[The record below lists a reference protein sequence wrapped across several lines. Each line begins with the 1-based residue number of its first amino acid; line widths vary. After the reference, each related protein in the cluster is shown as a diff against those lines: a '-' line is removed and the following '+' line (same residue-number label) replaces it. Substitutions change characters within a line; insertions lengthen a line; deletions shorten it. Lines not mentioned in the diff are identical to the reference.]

1 MKRRLTAVLF
11 LLTAT
16 GGALLAQVPPAN
28 AIPNWSVQPTWSPV
42 HGSEGLQ
49 TMTDISGGLPFIPI
63 QPCRIADTRG
73 NGFSGTQGPPA
84 LAANVTR
91 TFNISGSPSGVPA
104 PPNGCAADAIP
115 EDAKAVSVQFT
126 IVAPS
131 SDGNLIAWAGGTV
144 PQVSVLNW
152 PAGTGAL
159 GNGTIVPLEDVY
171 FYSRVSVRPN
181 MPAGQSAHLV
191 IDVNGYFT
199 SVLRSGSRL
208 LVQSVITSGH
218 VAFFNS
224 FNGDSVVTSGALGRS
239 VSSGHGSAGIEGV
252 SESFAGYTFGG
263 KFQTRS
269 TGYESAGVK
278 GISGNGD
285 PLGDTLN
292 CGPCYT
298 AGVRG
303 VDNGNIP
310 NFGRGV
316 MGVSRN
322 AGVHGVLL
330 AASGTGVQ
338 TDAYLAYFNG
348 SPWAG
353 YFFGNTHVADTFT
366 ASTKSFVQPHPTD
379 PAKEVRY
386 VSLEGPQADVY
397 LRGTTQVSRGV
408 TRIPI
413 PEHFRFVAD
422 PATYSTLVT
431 PVGRMATV
439 AVLSEDET
447 GIVVEASR
455 DVKIHYVVYA
465 ERSAVKVGDPITE
478 NIHIRPGSESDH
490 VAHLP
495 ESYRRLMIQ
504 NGTLKEDGSVN
515 RETAERLGWSLAG
528 EDRRAEKR
536 AEEAGRN

>member
-1 MKRRLTAVLF
+1 MRRLLPAVLI
-11 LLTAT
+11 LAAA
-16 GGALLAQVPPAN
+16 GSIAPLLAQVPPAN
-28 AIPNWSVQPTWSPV
+28 AIPNWSVPATWSPV
-42 HGSEGLQ
+42 PARGGIQ
-49 TMTDISGGLPFIPI
+49 TMEDVASPMPFVAIS
-63 QPCRIADTRG
+63 PCRIADTRG
-73 NGFSGTQGPPA
+73 NGFGGTQGPPI
-84 LAANVTR
+84 LSANVTR
-91 TFNISGSPSGVPA
+91 DIPIGGSPSAVPA
-104 PPNGCAADAIP
+104 PPNGCGASAIP
-115 EDAKAVSVQFT
+115 SSAIAVSVQFT
-126 IVAPS
+126 IVSPS
-131 SDGNLIAWAGGTV
+131 SGGNLIAWGFGAV

-152 PAGTGAL
+152 DAGTIAL
-159 GNGTIVPLEDVY
+159 GNGTVVTLDPG
-171 FYSRVSVRPN
+171 SHAVSVRLN

-191 IDVNGYFT
+191 VDVNGYFANT
-199 SVLRSGSRL
+199 QRPGNQLFVEGIASG
-208 LVQSVITSGH
+208 GM
-218 VAFFNS
+218 AFFRNLRNQTG
-224 FNGDSVVTSGALGRS
+224 FAAGVVGHTLATTNGAAGVYGVNT
-239 VSSGHGSAGIEGV
+239 GSPGNN
-252 SESFAGYTFGG
+252 YGG
-263 KFQTRS
+263 LFETQS
-269 TGYESAGVK
+269 TASDAAGVK
-278 GISGNGD
+278 GVSGNGD
-285 PLGDTLN
+285 PLNFTLT
-292 CGPCYT
+292 CGPCFT

-303 VDNGNIP
+303 VDGGTIP

-316 MGVSRN
+316 MGISRN

-330 AASGTGVQ
+330 ASSGTGVL
-338 TDAYLAYFNG
+338 TDAYLGYNNG
-348 SPWAG
+348 AAWAG
-353 YFFGNTHVADTFT
+353 YFFGNTHVAGTFT

-478 NIHIRPGSESDH
+478 NVHFRPGSESDL

-515 RETAERLGWSLAG
+515 RETAERLGWSLAA
-528 EDRRAEKR
+528 EDRRAEKK
-536 AEEAGRN
+536 AGEAARD

>member
-1 MKRRLTAVLF
+1 MKRRLTAVL
-11 LLTAT
+11 LALTGSA
-16 GGALLAQVPPAN
+16 ASLLAQVPPAN
-28 AIPNWSVQPTWSPV
+28 AIPNWSVPEWSP
-42 HGSEGLQ
+42 SRA
-49 TMTDISGGLPFIPI
+49 SGGIGTLTDVSPGTVFVAIE
-63 QPCRIADTRG
+63 PCRIADTRG
-73 NGFSGTQGPPA
+73 NGFAGSQGPPA
-84 LAANVTR
+84 LSANVTR
-91 TFNISGSPSGVPA
+91 AFVIGGTPTTVPA
-104 PPNGCAADAIP
+104 PPNGCPANAIP
-115 EDAKAVSVQFT
+115 FNARAVSFQFT
-126 IVAPS
+126 IVTPS
-131 SDGNLIAWAGGTV
+131 ADGNLIAWNGGTI

-152 PAGTGAL
+152 PAGTVAL
-159 GNGTIVPLEDVY
+159 GNGTVVPLDDL
-171 FYSRVSVRPN
+171 FDRLHVRLN
-181 MPAGQSAHLV
+181 MAAGQSAHLV

-199 SVLRSGSRL
+199 NLLQSGNYFQVEATRPGSAAAYLRNIDPSTNRSIG
-208 LVQSVITSGH
+208 VIGETASTG
-218 VAFFNS
+218 
-224 FNGDSVVTSGALGRS
+224 G
-239 VSSGHGSAGIEGV
+239 GSAGVQGT
-252 SESFAGYTFGG
+252 AGRNFGDTFGG
-263 KFQTRS
+263 HFRTFS
-269 TGYESAGVK
+269 PDFDSAGVK

-285 PLGDTLN
+285 PLGEDLT

-298 AGVRG
+298 AGVKG

-316 MGVSRN
+316 MGISRN
-322 AGVHGVLL
+322 AGVHSVLL
-330 AASGTGVQ
+330 AASGTGVL
-338 TDAYLAYFNG
+338 TDAYLGYWNG
-348 SPWAG
+348 AAWAG
-353 YFFGNTHVADTFT
+353 YFFGNTHVSGTFT

-379 PAKEVRY
+379 PSKEVRY
-386 VSLEGPQADVY
+386 VSLEGPRADVY

-439 AVLSEDET
+439 AVVSEDET
-447 GIVVEASR
+447 GIVIEASR

-478 NIHIRPGSESDH
+478 NIHFRPGSESDL

-536 AEEAGRN
+536 AEERARD

>member
-1 MKRRLTAVLF
+1 MKRRLTAVL
-11 LLTAT
+11 LVLTAT
-16 GGALLAQVPPAN
+16 GGALLAQVPAAD
-28 AIPNWSVQPTWSPV
+28 AIPNWSVPPMWSP
-42 HGSEGLQ
+42 HAAFGGLQ
-49 TMTDISGGLPFIPI
+49 TMTDISGALPFIPI

-73 NGFSGTQGPPA
+73 NGFSQTQGPPA
-84 LAANVTR
+84 LSANVTR
-91 TFNISGSPSGVPA
+91 VFSIAGTFAGVPA

-115 EDAKAVSVQFT
+115 RDALAVSAQFT

-152 PAGTGAL
+152 AAGTGAL
-159 GNGTIVPLEDVY
+159 GNGTIVPLEVST
-171 FYSRVSVRPN
+171 FTSRLSIRPN
-181 MPAGQSAHLV
+181 MAAGQSAHLV

-199 SVLRSGSRL
+199 NTLRSEGRL
-208 LVQSVITSGH
+208 LVQGLITSGQ
-218 VAFFNS
+218 VAMFNS
-224 FNGDSVVTSGALGRS
+224 YNGDAVVASGALGRS
-239 VSSGHGSAGIEGV
+239 VSSGHGSAGIEGH
-252 SESFAGYTFGG
+252 SASSTGFTLGG
-263 KFQTRS
+263 KFRTSS
-269 TGYESAGVK
+269 TGFEAAGVK

-285 PLGDTLN
+285 PLGDAMT

-298 AGVRG
+298 AGVKG

-316 MGVSRN
+316 AGISRN
-322 AGVHGVLL
+322 AGVHSVLL
-330 AASGTGVQ
+330 AASGTGVL
-338 TDAYLAYFNG
+338 TDAYLGYWNG
-348 SPWAG
+348 AAWAG
-353 YFFGNTHVADTFT
+353 YFFGNTHVAGTFT

-379 PAKEVRY
+379 PAKEIRY

-431 PVGRMATV
+431 PVGRMASV

-478 NIHIRPGSESDH
+478 NVHFRPGGESDL

-528 EDRRAEKR
+528 EDLRAEKK
-536 AEEAGRN
+536 AEETAQH

>member
-1 MKRRLTAVLF
+1 V
-11 LLTAT
+11 
-16 GGALLAQVPPAN
+16 AL
-28 AIPNWSVQPTWSPV
+28 
-42 HGSEGLQ
+42 G
-49 TMTDISGGLPFIPI
+49 
-63 QPCRIADTRG
+63 
-73 NGFSGTQGPPA
+73 SGTIAPLSEAGA
-84 LAANVTR
+84 ITVRLNTAA
-91 TFNISGSPSGVPA
+91 
-104 PPNGCAADAIP
+104 
-115 EDAKAVSVQFT
+115 
-126 IVAPS
+126 
-131 SDGNLIAWAGGTV
+131 
-144 PQVSVLNW
+144 
-152 PAGTGAL
+152 
-159 GNGTIVPLEDVY
+159 
-171 FYSRVSVRPN
+171 
-181 MPAGQSAHLV
+181 AGQGAQLV
-191 IDVNGYFT
+191 IDVTGYFAQVLKPGNYFHVGGNVPGGAVAGFVNGNT
-199 SVLRSGSRL
+199 SSALGAGIST
-208 LVQSVITSGH
+208 QTQTSG
-218 VAFFNS
+218 
-224 FNGDSVVTSGALGRS
+224 D
-239 VSSGHGSAGIEGV
+239 GSAGIVG
-252 SESFAGYTFGG
+252 FAFGTAGNIFGG
-263 KFQTRS
+263 KFLTYS
-269 TGYESAGVK
+269 KAANSAGVK
-278 GISGNGD
+278 GVSGNGD
-285 PLGDTLN
+285 PLGDTMT
-292 CGPCYT
+292 CDPCFT

-303 VDNGNIP
+303 VDSGSLG

-330 AASGTGVQ
+330 ASSGTAVN
-338 TDAYLAYFNG
+338 TDAYLGYFNG
-348 SPWAG
+348 ASWAG
-353 YFFGNTHVADTFT
+353 YFFGNTHVAGTFT

-379 PAKEVRY
+379 PAKEIRY

-478 NIHIRPGSESDH
+478 NIHFRPGSESDL